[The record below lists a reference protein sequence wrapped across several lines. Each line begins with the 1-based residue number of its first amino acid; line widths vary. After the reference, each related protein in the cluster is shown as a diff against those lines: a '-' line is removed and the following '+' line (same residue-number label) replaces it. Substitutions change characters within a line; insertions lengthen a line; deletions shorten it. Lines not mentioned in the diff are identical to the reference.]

1 MKLKKAFET
10 EKFVL
15 EVTMPQTIEFVDA
28 ALEGGAQALKL
39 RCNQNSAG
47 GFSNGVFSGPFRSRK
62 AFLQEAVSH
71 AEDVPVGLVPGIPG
85 NVISQAEC
93 MELQEVGIDFLNCD
107 PTYMPP
113 YMMDAPGVEKVLCY
127 TYENRSPDLIRWL
140 NEDPK
145 VDAVEVGL
153 LPHSEFGK
161 RLCYHDIMWYR
172 DTLPKFKKPA
182 IVTAERHILPDE
194 IKYLYD
200 AGVRSLMIGLSVYY
214 EFLKA
219 EGGALTTD
227 LVKRITAQYREA
239 IEKL

>member
-1 MKLKKAFET
+1 MKLMKAFET

-15 EVTMPQTIEFVDA
+15 EVTMPQTIAYVDA
-28 ALEGGAQALKL
+28 ALAGGAHALKL
-39 RCNQNSAG
+39 RCNQTSVG
-47 GFSNGVFSGPFRSRK
+47 GFSNGVFNGPFQSRK
-62 AFLQEAVSH
+62 AFLQEAVEH
-71 AEDVPVGLVPGIPG
+71 AGDVPVGLVPGMPG
-85 NVISQAEC
+85 NVLTPAESVE
-93 MELQEVGIDFLNCD
+93 MAQIGIDFLNCD
-107 PTYMPP
+107 PTYLPP
-113 YMMDAPGVEKVLCY
+113 YMMDAPGVSKVLCY
-127 TYENRSPDLIRWL
+127 TFENRSADLIRWF

-172 DTLPKFKKPA
+172 DTLPKFKKPT

-214 EFLKA
+214 EFLKQ
-219 EGGALTTD
+219 EGGELTPD
-227 LVKRITAQYREA
+227 LVKRVTAQYREA

>member
-1 MKLKKAFET
+1 MKLKKTFET
-10 EKFVL
+10 GKFVL

-28 ALEGGAQALKL
+28 ALEGGAHVLKL
-39 RCNQNSAG
+39 RCNQSSAG
-47 GFSNGVFSGPFRSRK
+47 GFSNGVFSGPFQTRK
-62 AFLQEAVSH
+62 AFLQEAAAH
-71 AEDVPVGLVPGIPG
+71 AGNVAVGLVPGIPG
-85 NVISQAEC
+85 NVISEADSL
-93 MELQEVGIDFLNCD
+93 ELESVGIDFLNCD

-113 YMMDAPGVEKVLCY
+113 YLMDAPGVEKILCY
-127 TYENRSPDLIRWL
+127 TYENRSPDLIRWF

-172 DTLPKFKKPA
+172 DTLPKFKKPV

-200 AGVRSLMIGLSVYY
+200 AGARSLMIGLSVYY
-214 EFLKA
+214 EFLKQ
-219 EGGALTTD
+219 EGGALTPD

>member
-1 MKLKKAFET
+1 MKLKKAFEN
-10 EKFVL
+10 EKFIL

-39 RCNQNSAG
+39 RCNQNGVG
-47 GFSNGVFSGPFRSRK
+47 GFSNGVYSGPFQTRK
-62 AFLQEAVSH
+62 AFLKEAVEH
-71 AEDVPVGLVPGIPG
+71 AGDVPVGLVPGIPG
-85 NVISQAEC
+85 NVLTRAEC
-93 MELQEVGIDFLNCD
+93 AEAEEIGIDFLNCD

-113 YMMDAPGVEKVLCY
+113 YMMDTPNISKVLCY
-127 TYENRSPDLIRWL
+127 TYENRSPELINWL

-145 VDAVEVGL
+145 VDVIEVGL

-172 DTLPKFKKPA
+172 DIVKRFKKPLIA
-182 IVTAERHILPDE
+182 TAERHILPEE

-200 AGVRSLMIGLSVYY
+200 EGIHSLMIGLSVYY
-214 EFLKA
+214 EFLKQ
-219 EGGALTTD
+219 EGGPLTTD
-227 LVKRITAQYREA
+227 FVKRITAQYREA